1 MNKVLI
7 TNYTSDTT
15 DITDI
20 PIYVQYDA
28 LLMHEKT
35 PREVTR
41 SQCSLPIVLYVHTQ
55 DYDNYAHE
63 NPQPLRI
70 PVRQLYHSTALS
82 PLLTT
87 LYLYNSTNPSTYSL
101 V

>member
-15 DITDI
+15 DTT
-20 PIYVQYDA
+20 YVHICVQNNA

-35 PREVTR
+35 LREVTR

-63 NPQPLRI
+63 NPNSLSGTLTMRKQTPTRAAPLTGTS
-70 PVRQLYHSTALS
+70 VLS
-82 PLLTT
+82 SHGRSRL
-87 LYLYNSTNPSTYSL
+87 
-101 V
+101 

>member
-15 DITDI
+15 DTTDVHI
-20 PIYVQYDA
+20 CVQNDA

-41 SQCSLPIVLYVHTQ
+41 SQCSLPIVLYVT
-55 DYDNYAHE
+55 YTG
-63 NPQPLRI
+63 L
-70 PVRQLYHSTALS
+70 RQLCSRKPQLAKRNVDHAE
-82 PLLTT
+82 
-87 LYLYNSTNPSTYSL
+87 TNPNSRSATDRNVSPEFAWAE
-101 V
+101 